1 MREKLA
7 PVQSQ
12 WKTAV
17 RRLWLGIREWC
28 GDAAY
33 ERYVESQTRNSSH
46 KSLLS
51 REDFYIEQLQKR
63 YSRVSRC
70 C

>member
-1 MREKLA
+1 MRM
-7 PVQSQ
+7 
-12 WKTAV
+12 KTATPLKRARKIV
-17 RRLWLGIREWC
+17 ARLWLGIREWC

-33 ERYVESQTRNSSH
+33 ERYVKAHAGHGCGASM
-46 KSLLS
+46 LS
-51 REDFYIEQLQKR
+51 REDFYVQQLQTR

>member
-1 MREKLA
+1 MREGLA
-7 PVQSQ
+7 VVQSQ

-33 ERYVESQTRNSSH
+33 ERYVESEKRNSSQ